1 MIKVQNAKS
10 ISEINELREKGL
22 YNAPFS
28 VQESANNIK
37 VETPDTKELEDK
49 IASLEAKL
57 KDVENKEVASDPYD
71 DSPLLEKIKELEEKL
86 AKSEETVASFVEKTD
101 SQAKTID
108 ELNADLDALVGGSD
122 E

>member
-1 MIKVQNAKS
+1 MIKVQNAKP
-10 ISEINELREKGL
+10 ISEIKELREKGL

-37 VETPDTKELEDK
+37 IEAPDTKELEDK

-71 DSPLLEKIKELEEKL
+71 DSPLLEKIEGLEAKL
-86 AKSEETVASFVEKTD
+86 AESEKTIAEYLAKTE

-108 ELNADLDALVGGSD
+108 ELNADLDVLVGGSD

>member
-1 MIKVQNAKS
+1 MIKVQNQKS
-10 ISEINELREKGL
+10 IAEINKLREQWL
-22 YNAPFS
+22 YNAPFA

-49 IASLEAKL
+49 IQGLQAKIDELES
-57 KDVENKEVASDPYD
+57 KEVSAEAYD
-71 DSPLLEKIKELEEKL
+71 DSALLDRIDELEKKL
-86 AKSEETVASFVEKTD
+86 TDSESTVADYVAKTE

-108 ELNADLDALVGGSD
+108 ELNADLDVLVGGSD

>member
-1 MIKVQNAKS
+1 MIKIQNAKP
-10 ISEINELREKGL
+10 IKEINELREQGL
-22 YNAPFS
+22 YNAPYS
-28 VQESANNIK
+28 VQEAANGVKI
-37 VETPDTKELEDK
+37 ESPDTKEIEDK
-49 IASLEAKL
+49 IASLEATL

-108 ELNADLDALVGGSD
+108 ELNADLDVLVGGSD